1 MKRPTLAEAGRFILI
16 MFGVLL
22 IELVARAF
30 LFDGPREKLGGID
43 VVIAIACAGSKAG
56 MMPSVRH
63 SSWNA
68 ASASMSVTLV

>member
-30 LFDGPREKLGGID
+30 LFDGLREKLGGID
-43 VVIAIACAGSKAG
+43 VVIAIAVAVAVMGGWLTRGS
-56 MMPSVRH
+56 R
-63 SSWNA
+63 
-68 ASASMSVTLV
+68 VT

>member
-22 IELVARAF
+22 IELVARAV

-43 VVIAIACAGSKAG
+43 VVIASAVAVAVMGGWLTRGS
-56 MMPSVRH
+56 R
-63 SSWNA
+63 
-68 ASASMSVTLV
+68 VT